1 MKILAMQ
8 TPLALYIGKRLA
20 SVRSRHFLTGVISLL
35 SIIGLS
41 LGVAILIAVLSV
53 MNGFDRELRQRVL
66 AMVPHIT
73 MQTSRNE
80 FLLNREVWQEI
91 QNDVESIRGV
101 TGIAPYLQVQGML
114 LANGK
119 SKGILL
125 NGIDPAAE
133 SRISGIDEFIVE
145 GRYDGLG
152 ERTYNLLI
160 GDALAELLG
169 VKVGDRLTLVS
180 TIVPITPLG
189 EFIRQKQF
197 TVSGIFSVGSQLD
210 SSMAI
215 AHISDVQRVY
225 RLGDAIHGLRLEV
238 DDLFGVNSITRNIR
252 TNVSDNFV
260 ISNWTWDYGNIYE
273 NIRLSKTLVG
283 LLLSLLVA
291 VAAFNVVVSL
301 VMVVKDKQGDIA
313 ILRTMGTS
321 LESIRNIFLVQGF
334 SIGIMGT
341 AFGLV
346 LGLIFAMTISDIVAW
361 LELLLGIQFLS
372 ADIYP
377 VDYLP
382 SQIQFMDVFL
392 VCSLSLLLTILATL
406 LPARSAA
413 QVDPAEALRYE

>member
-1 MKILAMQ
+1 MQ

-91 QNDVESIRGV
+91 QNDVESIGGV

>member
-1 MKILAMQ
+1 MQ

-91 QNDVESIRGV
+91 QNDVESISGV
-101 TGIAPYLQVQGML
+101 TGSAPYLQVQGML

-392 VCSLSLLLTILATL
+392 VYSLSLLLTILATL